1 MDGLKLLINE
11 ACLGVARRS
20 ITWYCLT
27 RHVGARPGKTRLS
40 KETMNENDEMMQL
53 FPAWREAAKLFL
65 EEEFNA
71 NDIIEHAWFFENLGL
86 EQPTEI
92 MPKHQFDTIQL
103 AYMANMEQL
112 KEFLLQEKKICLVS
126 VWGIGYR
133 ILPSQEQAEYAEK
146 ALHTKLQKNMRKAVS
161 RLVNTSLDQ
170 LDVRERQVHADTMAR
185 VAGLRVLLRDERRK
199 LPSPGE
205 A

>member
-1 MDGLKLLINE
+1 
-11 ACLGVARRS
+11 
-20 ITWYCLT
+20 
-27 RHVGARPGKTRLS
+27 
-40 KETMNENDEMMQL
+40 MNENDEMMQL

-65 EEEFNA
+65 EEEFSA
-71 NDIIEHAWFFENLGL
+71 DDIIEHSWFFENLGL

-133 ILPSQEQAEYAEK
+133 ILPSSEQAEYAEK

-185 VAGLRVLLRDERRK
+185 VAGLKVLLRDERRK
-199 LPSPGE
+199 LPSPG
-205 A
+205 